1 MIIIISPSILS
12 RSFLLPLPTS
22 QPPLRHLRNRILK
35 RIPLPKLIIIVL
47 RFIPLIQVQII
58 LREEMIMILG
68 PNQLVLVS
76 VFSLVRVKE
85 GCLILTQLVVVVLV
99 VEVFVCLVGAL
110 VGG

>member
-1 MIIIISPSILS
+1 
-12 RSFLLPLPTS
+12 
-22 QPPLRHLRNRILK
+22 
-35 RIPLPKLIIIVL
+35 
-47 RFIPLIQVQII
+47 
-58 LREEMIMILG
+58 MIMILG